1 MTRLHVLLGLLLL
14 CLGPSCDG
22 QLQGLAAAP
31 APLQALRVRATGDL
45 AAVRPAADADLPLRL
60 RVGVVWGDVHQP
72 DNFCIR
78 HSPWAALAGQ
88 APLAQDPSAV
98 AVAAAGCRDIL
109 SFTPADVGP
118 SVPVTLQQLARIDFF
133 DLPIAN
139 LLVGP
144 PEGRVGY
151 ATVVLYDD
159 RDGNGSLELPRPAS
173 PSGDGPAGGNGGP
186 VGGPQGGAG
195 KGGSKARL
203 QDAVYAA
210 SWVTMA
216 QPHQRLAYREGNFD
230 HLELFYPMI
239 GCAPPPQG
247 FSLVSVQG
255 LPTAAQCS
263 SQRLSDAVVELS
275 VQPTSAVL
283 EAVCSQR
290 NSRWRQ
296 ARDNQDLSQPWVCLN
311 ANELVIADPPGGCK
325 GIAKWS
331 LRGCRQDPDCD
342 TPEWDIS
349 AYPPDWWPCRDVD
362 KGKR

>member
-1 MTRLHVLLGLLLL
+1 MMRLRSLLCGLLL
-14 CLGPSCDG
+14 CTGAACDG
-22 QLQGLAAAP
+22 QLQGLEAAAAP
-31 APLQALRVRATGDL
+31 LLALRVRATGDL
-45 AAVRPAADADLPLRL
+45 AAVRPVADAALPLRL

-78 HSPWAALAGQ
+78 NSPWAALAGQ

-118 SVPVTLQQLARIDFF
+118 SVPIALGQTTQIDFY
-133 DLPIAN
+133 DLPLAN

-151 ATVVLYDD
+151 ATVVVYDD
-159 RDGNGSLELPRPAS
+159 RDGNGSLDLPRPAS
-173 PSGDGPAGGNGGP
+173 PSVGGQG
-186 VGGPQGGAG
+186 GGPQGGSSGGGG
-195 KGGSKARL
+195 KGGGKERL

-216 QPHQRLAYREGNFD
+216 QPHQRLAYREGGFD
-230 HLELFYPMI
+230 KLQLFYPMI
-239 GCAPPPQG
+239 GCEPPPPG
-247 FSLVSVQG
+247 FSVVSVQG

-263 SQRLSDAVVELS
+263 SQRLGETVVELA
-275 VQPTSAVL
+275 VQPTAAVL

-290 NSRWRQ
+290 NNRWR
-296 ARDNQDLSQPWVCLN
+296 APRDKEDLSQPWVCLN
-311 ANELVIADPPGGCK
+311 GNELVIADPPGGCK
-325 GIAKWS
+325 GISKWS

-342 TPEWDIS
+342 VPEWDVR
-349 AYPPDWWPCRDVD
+349 AFPPAWWPCGDATRV
-362 KGKR
+362 KR